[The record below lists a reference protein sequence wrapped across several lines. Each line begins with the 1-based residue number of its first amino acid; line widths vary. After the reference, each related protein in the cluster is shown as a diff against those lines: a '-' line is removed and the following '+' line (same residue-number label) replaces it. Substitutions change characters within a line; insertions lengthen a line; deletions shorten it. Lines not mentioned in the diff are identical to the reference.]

1 MYIWFGIDVDKY
13 FHHLT
18 STLRRIEKEVGLNV
32 ELSKLP
38 FHISLIISKEIDISI
53 KDDIIYDISNYLS
66 KVKAFNIS
74 VCGIEDNGNN
84 VVWIRFKEN
93 EYLNKIHEDIL
104 DILKRKYNLE
114 QAYFDSCFIY
124 HTSLFINDDKDLL
137 HEAYLKI
144 KDIDIVKE
152 VKVERLLIGLA
163 DSLKISDFYIEK
175 EINI

>member
-66 KVKAFNIS
+66 KVKPVS
-74 VCGIEDNGNN
+74 P
-84 VVWIRFKEN
+84 R
-93 EYLNKIHEDIL
+93 HM
-104 DILKRKYNLE
+104 KY
-114 QAYFDSCFIY
+114 
-124 HTSLFINDDKDLL
+124 
-137 HEAYLKI
+137 
-144 KDIDIVKE
+144 
-152 VKVERLLIGLA
+152 
-163 DSLKISDFYIEK
+163 
-175 EINI
+175 